1 MSELKCGVGSVRMS
15 YRLAA
20 KAFAE
25 NHLQELA
32 RDLLAWRKTRAG
44 LPEKTLFHELACIC
58 AGYTSAGDE
67 YQEAEHLVT
76 LKAIE
81 AAASK
86 IAQDAQ
92 RMAAV

>member
-1 MSELKCGVGSVRMS
+1 MSELKSGTGSGRMS

-32 RDLLAWRKTRAG
+32 RDLLAMRKARAG
-44 LPEKTLFHELACIC
+44 FPKKTLFHELACIC
-58 AGYTSAGDE
+58 AGYTSAGEE
-67 YQEAEHLVT
+67 YQEAERLVS

-86 IAQDAQ
+86 PEQEQQPA
-92 RMAAV
+92 